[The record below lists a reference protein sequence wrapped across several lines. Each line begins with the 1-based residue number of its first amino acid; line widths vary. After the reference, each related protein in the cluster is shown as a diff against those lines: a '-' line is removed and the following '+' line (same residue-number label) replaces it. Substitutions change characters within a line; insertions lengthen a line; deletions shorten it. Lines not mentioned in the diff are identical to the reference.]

1 MDDGA
6 YDLLFI
12 DDTES
17 TRVGYEEDEVLDT
30 DLEEDGGTD
39 RGDWWACADRHSNCD
54 RQHNIQEQSA
64 PKAPG
69 KEAGGREAAMQ
80 LLLT

>member
-39 RGDWWACADRHSNCD
+39 RSDW
-54 RQHNIQEQSA
+54 
-64 PKAPG
+64 
-69 KEAGGREAAMQ
+69 
-80 LLLT
+80 